1 MQKPERSK
9 NLGCGFVDGSMD
21 GCVVKGGNEN
31 VAATPGCFFLG
42 GKGSGIWVLGFGV
55 G

>member
-21 GCVVKGGNEN
+21 GCCGEGREN
-31 VAATPGCFFLG
+31 FGATPGCFFG
-42 GKGSGIWVLGFGV
+42 GKEGSGIWVLGFGV